1 MNARVWCTI
10 LGLAGGSVGGISTVT
25 AADAPPERTMRNL
38 MNLTLDELMNVEIT
52 SASNSPERLPEAP
65 ATVIVITRE
74 EIDRRGYTE
83 LSQILDD
90 LPGMDVT
97 RAYGSSY
104 VRMSW
109 RGCRD
114 NVPFLV
120 MVDGVVF
127 NHLYFGSTETPFAT
141 VPLSNIKQVE
151 IVYGPASAVYGAD
164 ASMGVINVITN
175 KDRPTDG
182 SSSSARLA
190 YGTNQT
196 RIADVSYFFK
206 RESLRVSLAARLDN
220 GVLDPKAGQRYEY
233 TKDGYYSSRR
243 LWGGFLDN
251 PNLGGKFS
259 SPHRNRALDLRVFLG
274 ETELAFQ
281 YYRLDSGYGLEYA
294 ADKVQNNAIWAREER
309 SLTLRRTD
317 ALGRKLT
324 SSTLLRYRSSGITN
338 DSYFVDAFYDKKAM
352 SYVAA
357 VSYWQANN
365 FSWTATQDFELRP
378 IEALQFNAGAK
389 YEQKNLQKAYDLTGE
404 ASDPMAPGG
413 YVPVGML
420 DATRYDYPPPPDDVL
435 TAQNRITT
443 EDLGAY
449 LQARYGLS
457 GLLGAADRHQLNA
470 GLRFDHNSSYGSH
483 TTLRGGYVGRY
494 GRWGAKALFGQGFE
508 EPPPR
513 LLYGGWKGAGSDPAL
528 KAQQTET
535 IELSGS
541 FTAAR
546 FAALLTAYSIRNTN
560 TLISVAGGARNL
572 GARRVDGVELH
583 LQTRL
588 PVTARTIIQG
598 WLYGT
603 EYLRMREQKF
613 DRMGN
618 FTGNGDIG
626 DLARSKLQLGLT
638 ATFDDKLSGTLR
650 GRLIGNRIPIDTNP
664 IRKINGYFT
673 MDASFTARDLGVKGL
688 GLSLDIFNVLDLHY
702 SHPGVRSANAGD
714 TPGYFDD
721 AGVWHGS
728 AGYDSSR
735 LPQPGRAFLLSL
747 RFDL

>member
-1 MNARVWCTI
+1 MNAKVWCAI
-10 LGLAGGSVGGISTVT
+10 LGFAGWSAGGIS
-25 AADAPPERTMRNL
+25 AANAGEVGEVRSL
-38 MNLTLDELMNVEIT
+38 MKLTLDELMNVEIT
-52 SASNSPERLPEAP
+52 TASNSPERLPEAP
-65 ATVIVITRE
+65 ATVIVITKE

-104 VRMSW
+104 VRMAW

-127 NHLYFGSTETPFAT
+127 NHLYFETTETPLTT

-182 SSSSARLA
+182 SYASARLA

-196 RIADVSYFFK
+196 RIADVNYFFK
-206 RESLRVSLAARLDN
+206 HEAMRVSLTARLDN
-220 GVLDPKAGQRYEY
+220 GVLDPDTGERYEY
-233 TKDGYYSSRR
+233 TKNRYYSDRL
-243 LWGGFLDN
+243 LWGGFVDN
-251 PNLGGKFS
+251 PNLAGKFS
-259 SPHRNRALDLRVFLG
+259 SPHRNRALDLRVLLG
-274 ETELAFQ
+274 ETELALQ

-294 ADKVQNNAIWAREER
+294 ADKVQNNAVWAREER

-317 ALGRKLT
+317 ALGSKLT
-324 SSTLLRYRSSGITN
+324 SSTLLRYRSSAITN
-338 DSYFVDAFYDKKAM
+338 DSYFVDAFYDKTAM

-365 FSWTATQDFELRP
+365 FSWTVTQDFELRP
-378 IEALQFNAGAK
+378 IEALQFNAGAR
-389 YEQKNLQKAYDLTGE
+389 YEQKNLQKAYDLSGE

-420 DATRYDYPPPPDDVL
+420 DATKYHYPPPPDDAL
-435 TAQNRITT
+435 RAQNRITT

-449 LQARYGLS
+449 LQARYRVS
-457 GLLGAADRHQLNA
+457 GLLGGADHHQLNA
-470 GLRFDHNSSYGSH
+470 GFRFDHNSSYGSH
-483 TTLRGGYVGRY
+483 TTVRGGYVGRY
-494 GRWGAKALFGQGFE
+494 GRWGAKALYGQGYE

-528 KAQQTET
+528 KPQESET

-546 FAALLTAYSIRNTN
+546 FAALLTAYSIKNTN

-572 GARRVDGVELH
+572 GTRRVDGLELH

-588 PVTARTIIQG
+588 PVTARTTILG

-618 FTGNGDIG
+618 FTGTGVIG
-626 DLARSKLQLGLT
+626 DLARSKLQLGVT

-650 GRLIGNRIPIDTNP
+650 GRIIGNRIPIDTNP

-673 MDASFTARDLGVKGL
+673 MDASFTARDLVVKGM
-688 GLSLDIFNVLDLHY
+688 GLSLDIFNVLDLQY
-702 SHPGVRSANAGD
+702 SHPGVRSANAGE

>member
-1 MNARVWCTI
+1 MDAKLWGAI
-10 LGLAGGSVGGISTVT
+10 LGLAGASGGGISAVS
-25 AADAPPERTMRNL
+25 AAELHNERRLAEMDL
-38 MNLTLDELMNVEIT
+38 EELMNIEVT

-65 ATVIVITRE
+65 ATVIVISKE

-114 NVPFLV
+114 NVPFLF

-127 NHLYFGSTETPFAT
+127 NHLYFGSTETPLTT

-164 ASMGVINVITN
+164 AAMGVINVITN
-175 KDRPTDG
+175 KDRSTDG
-182 SSSSARLA
+182 TYASARLA
-190 YGTNQT
+190 YGSNKT
-196 RIADVSYFFK
+196 RIADLNYFFK
-206 RESLRVSLAARLDN
+206 HEWMRVSLAARLDN
-220 GVLDPKAGQRYEY
+220 GELDPKTGERYEY
-233 TKDGYYSSRR
+233 TRNRYYADRL
-243 LWGGFLDN
+243 LWGGFVDN
-251 PNLGGKFS
+251 PNLAGKFS

-294 ADKVQNNAIWAREER
+294 ADKAQNNAIWAREER

-317 ALGRKLT
+317 ALGDKLT
-324 SSTLLRYRSSGITN
+324 SSTLLRYRSSDITN
-338 DSYFVDAFYDKKAM
+338 DSYFVDAFYDKKAN

-357 VSYWQANN
+357 VSYWQASN

-378 IEALQFNAGAK
+378 IPALQFNAGAK
-389 YEQKNLQKAYDLTGE
+389 YEQKNLQKAYDVTGE
-404 ASDPMAPGG
+404 DSDPLAPGG

-420 DATRYDYPPPPDDVL
+420 DARKYDYPPPPDNAL
-435 TAQNRITT
+435 TAQNRIMT

-449 LQARYGLS
+449 LQGRYGIS
-457 GLLGAADRHQLNA
+457 GLLGTSDHHQLNA
-470 GLRFDHNSSYGSH
+470 GVRFDQNSSYGSS
-483 TTLRGGYVGRY
+483 TTFRGGYVGHY
-494 GRWGAKALFGQGFE
+494 GRWGGKALFGQGYE

-528 KAQQTET
+528 KPQESRT
-535 IELSGS
+535 IEISGS

-546 FAALLTAYSIRNTN
+546 FAALLTAYSIKTTN

-572 GARRVDGVELH
+572 GTRHVDGVELH
-583 LQTRL
+583 LQTQW
-588 PVTARTIIQG
+588 PVTERATVQA

-618 FTGNGDIG
+618 FIASGDIG
-626 DLARSKLQLGLT
+626 DLARSKLQSGVT
-638 ATFDDKLSGTLR
+638 GTFDDKLIATLR
-650 GRLIGNRIPIDTNP
+650 GRVIGSRTPIDSNP
-664 IRKINGYFT
+664 IREIKAYVVL
-673 MDASFTARDLGVKGL
+673 DASFTARDLVAKGM
-688 GLSLDIFNVLDLHY
+688 GLSLDVFNVLDRHY

-714 TPGYFDD
+714 TPGSFDE

-735 LPQPGRAFLLSL
+735 LPQPGRGFLLSL
-747 RFDL
+747 RLDL

>member
-1 MNARVWCTI
+1 MNARAWCAI
-10 LGLAGGSVGGISTVT
+10 LGLAAGSAGGIPTAT
-25 AADAPPERTMRNL
+25 AAEVLTQHRL
-38 MNLTLDELMNVEIT
+38 EHLTLEELMNVEIT

-65 ATVIVITRE
+65 ATVIVITKE

-83 LSQILDD
+83 VSQILDD

-104 VRMSW
+104 VRVSW
-109 RGCRD
+109 RGGRD

-120 MVDGVVF
+120 LVDGVVF
-127 NHLYFGSTETPFAT
+127 NHLYFATPETAMAT

-151 IVYGPASAVYGAD
+151 VVYGPASAVYGAN

-175 KDRPTDG
+175 KDRPANG
-182 SSSSARLA
+182 SYSSARLA
-190 YGTNQT
+190 YGTNHT
-196 RIADVSYFFK
+196 RIADVNYFFK
-206 RESLRVSLAARLDN
+206 HDWLRVSLTARLDN
-220 GVLDPKAGQRYEY
+220 GELDPKIGERYEY
-233 TKDGYYSSRR
+233 TKNRYYSDRL
-243 LWGGFLDN
+243 LWGGFVDN

-259 SPHRNRALDLRVFLG
+259 SPHRNRALDLRVFLA

-294 ADKVQNNAIWAREER
+294 ADKVQNKAVWAREER

-317 ALGRKLT
+317 ALGPRLT
-324 SSTLLRYRSSGITN
+324 SSTLLRYRSSDITN
-338 DSYFVDAFYDKKAM
+338 DSYFVDAFYDKMANT
-352 SYVAA
+352 YVAA
-357 VSYWQANN
+357 LSYWQSNN
-365 FSWTATQDFELRP
+365 LSWTATQDFEVRP
-378 IEALQFNAGAK
+378 VEALQFNAGGK
-389 YEQKNLQKAYDLTGE
+389 YEQKNLQKAYDLSGE

-420 DATRYDYPPPPDDVL
+420 DATKYHYPPPPDDAL
-435 TAQNRITT
+435 KAQNRITT

-449 LQARYGLS
+449 LQARYGLA

-470 GLRFDHNSSYGSH
+470 GVRFDHNSSYGSN
-483 TTLRGGYVGRY
+483 TTFRGGYVGRY
-494 GRWGAKALFGQGFE
+494 SRWGAKALFGQGYE

-528 KAQQTET
+528 KPQESQTV
-535 IELSGS
+535 ELSGS
-541 FTAAR
+541 FTAAS

-572 GARRVDGVELH
+572 GTRRVEGVELH

-588 PVTARTIIQG
+588 PVTARTVIQG

-626 DLARSKLQLGLT
+626 DLARSKMQLGLT

-650 GRLIGNRIPIDTNP
+650 GRLIGKRIPIDTNP

-673 MDASFTARDLGVKGL
+673 MDASFTARDLVVKGL
-688 GLSLDIFNVLDLHY
+688 GLSLDIFNMFDMHY
-702 SHPGVRSANAGD
+702 SQPGVRSANAGN

-735 LPQPGRAFLLSL
+735 LPQPGRALLLSL

>member
-1 MNARVWCTI
+1 MNARSWCGI
-10 LGLAGGSVGGISTVT
+10 LGLAGGFAGGMSTVRAEEVLT
-25 AADAPPERTMRNL
+25 ERSLEEM
-38 MNLTLDELMNVEIT
+38 TLAELMNVEIT
-52 SASNSPERLPEAP
+52 TASNSPERLPEAP
-65 ATVIVITRE
+65 ATVIVITKE
-74 EIDRRGYTE
+74 EVDRRGYTE

-114 NVPFLV
+114 LVPFLL

-127 NHLYFGSTETPFAT
+127 NHLYFGSTETPLAT

-164 ASMGVINVITN
+164 AAMGVINVITN

-182 SSSSARLA
+182 SYASARLA
-190 YGTNQT
+190 YGTNNT
-196 RIADVSYFFK
+196 RIADLNYFFK
-206 RESLRVSLAARLDN
+206 HESFRVSLSARVDN
-220 GVLDPKAGQRYEY
+220 GELDPKTGERYEY
-233 TKDGYYSSRR
+233 TKNRYYSDRL
-243 LWGGFLDN
+243 LWGGFVDN
-251 PNLGGKFS
+251 PNLAGQFS

-317 ALGRKLT
+317 VLGRKLT
-324 SSTLLRYRSSGITN
+324 SSTLLRYRSSDITN
-338 DSYFVDAFYDKKAM
+338 DSYFVDAFYDKTAM

-365 FSWTATQDFELRP
+365 FSWTASQDFELQP

-389 YEQKNLQKAYDLTGE
+389 YEQKNLQKVYDVTGE

-420 DATRYDYPPPPDDVL
+420 DATKYDYPAPPVDAL

-443 EDLGAY
+443 DDLGAY
-449 LQARYGLS
+449 LQARYGVS

-470 GLRFDHNSSYGSH
+470 GVRYDHNSSYGSD
-483 TTLRGGYVGRY
+483 TTVRGGYVGRY
-494 GRWGAKALFGQGFE
+494 GPWGAKALFGQGYE

-513 LLYGGWKGAGSDPAL
+513 LLYGGWKGAGNDPAL
-528 KAQQTET
+528 EPQASRT
-535 IELSGS
+535 IEASGS
-541 FTAAR
+541 FTATR
-546 FAALLTAYSIRNTN
+546 FAALLTAYSIRTTN

-572 GARRVDGVELH
+572 GTRRVDGLELH
-583 LQTRL
+583 LQGRL

-603 EYLRMREQKF
+603 QYLRTREQKF

-618 FTGNGDIG
+618 FTGSGQIG
-626 DLARSKLQLGLT
+626 DLARSKMQLGVT
-638 ATFDDKLSGTLR
+638 ASFADKLSGTLR

-664 IRKINGYFT
+664 IRKIDAYFT
-673 MDASFTARDLGVKGL
+673 MDASFTARDVAVKGM
-688 GLSLDIFNVLDLHY
+688 GLSLDVYNALDSQY
-702 SHPGVRSANAGD
+702 SHPGVRSANAGEA
-714 TPGYFDD
+714 PGSFDA
-721 AGVWHGS
+721 AGVWSGS
-728 AGYDSSR
+728 AGYDSSY